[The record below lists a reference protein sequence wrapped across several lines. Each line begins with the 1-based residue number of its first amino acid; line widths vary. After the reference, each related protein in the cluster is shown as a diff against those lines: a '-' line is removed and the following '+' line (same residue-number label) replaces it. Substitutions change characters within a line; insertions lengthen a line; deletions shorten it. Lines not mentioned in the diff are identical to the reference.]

1 MHAYQKAFLDFA
13 IQSKVLCFGQFT
25 LKSGR
30 QSPYFF
36 NSGLFNDGQRLAE
49 LGRFYAAAI
58 IHSGIEFDML
68 FGPAYKGI
76 PLVSAMAIALA
87 DQHQRN
93 VPFAFNRKEVKDHGE
108 GGLIVGAPLQGRV
121 LIIDDVISAGTS
133 IKESMELIK
142 HADAQAV
149 GVVIALDRKE
159 RGEAQISAIQEIEQN
174 YGVQVASIVD
184 LAHMLSYMASQADL
198 AQFVSSVRDYQQQY
212 GVDVSQQTG

>member
-1 MHAYQKAFLDFA
+1 MHPYQRAFIDFA
-13 IQSKVLCFGQFT
+13 IQSKVLCFGQYT

-49 LGRFYAAAI
+49 LGRFYASAI

-108 GGLIVGAPLQGRV
+108 GGLIVGASLQGRV

-133 IKESMELIK
+133 VKESMKLIK
-142 HADAQAV
+142 QANAQAV
-149 GVVIALDRKE
+149 AVVIALDRKE
-159 RGEAQISAIQEIEQN
+159 RGEAQISAIQEIEQEG
-174 YGVQVASIVD
+174 GVQVVSIVD
-184 LAHMLSYMASQADL
+184 LAHLLSYMASQPDL
-198 AQFVSSVRDYQQQY
+198 VQWVPSVRDYQQQY
-212 GVDVSQQTG
+212 GINQ